1 MGDSGDPW
9 VNSGHP
15 LKIIMSELHL
25 FKPRLKIIM
34 SELRLF
40 KPRLNARWKKTQQV
54 ETEHFSEVNVARCS

>member
-25 FKPRLKIIM
+25 FKPRL
-34 SELRLF
+34 
-40 KPRLNARWKKTQQV
+40 NARWKKPQQV
-54 ETEHFSEVNVARCS
+54 QTEHFSEVNVARYS